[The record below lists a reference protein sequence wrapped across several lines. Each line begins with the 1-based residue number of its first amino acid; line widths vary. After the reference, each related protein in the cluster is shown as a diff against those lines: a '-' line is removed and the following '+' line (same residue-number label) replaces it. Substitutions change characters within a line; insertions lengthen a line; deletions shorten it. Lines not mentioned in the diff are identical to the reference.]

1 MTKSYKADGIIV
13 ARKNFGETD
22 KLVTIFTKQYGK
34 KVVLAKGIRR
44 ITSRRAPHLE
54 LFSAVSLV
62 LRSGKSF
69 DYITEVTTQE
79 FFPYIRDRL
88 ERVGYV
94 YVALELTARFTAEN
108 QEAFRVYERLIMFL
122 RRLNDSHITRIHAKK
137 ELAAFKFDVLAE
149 LGFIQNDVT
158 LTEDR
163 LDAEIERILEAN
175 LVSPTLLTKIERR
188 L

>member
-69 DYITEVTTQE
+69 DYITLV
-79 FFPYIRDRL
+79 
-88 ERVGYV
+88 
-94 YVALELTARFTAEN
+94 
-108 QEAFRVYERLIMFL
+108 
-122 RRLNDSHITRIHAKK
+122 STRIQ
-137 ELAAFKFDVLAE
+137 F
-149 LGFIQNDVT
+149 GRFI
-158 LTEDR
+158 
-163 LDAEIERILEAN
+163 
-175 LVSPTLLTKIERR
+175 KIDKCWMKS
-188 L
+188 